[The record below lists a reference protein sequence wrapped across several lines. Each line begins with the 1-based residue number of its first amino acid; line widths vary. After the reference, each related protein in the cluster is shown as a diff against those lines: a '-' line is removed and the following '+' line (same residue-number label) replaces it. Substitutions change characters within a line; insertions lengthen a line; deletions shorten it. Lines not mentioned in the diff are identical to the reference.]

1 LTIKFE
7 SPKLEAAFVA
17 RLLRA
22 APELRQLTFDVYYP
36 KDAQW
41 VLSEAFTPVW
51 AFMRPFHLQLRH
63 LAITSESSPMGV
75 RVPGGCGA
83 RLRQRHFPRLRRL
96 TVEDEDYPVVWCAVH
111 PAGKTSPS
119 NSA

>member
-22 APELRQLTFDVYYP
+22 APQLRQLTFDVYFP
-36 KDAQW
+36 EDAQW
-41 VLSEAFTPVW
+41 VLSGAFTRERS
-51 AFMRPFHLQLRH
+51 FMRPFHPQLRH
-63 LAITSESSPMGV
+63 LAITSEHSPMGV
-75 RVPGGCGA
+75 RVSGGCGV

-96 TVEDEDYPVVWCAVH
+96 TVEDEDYPVVWCVVR
-111 PAGKTSPS
+111 PARKTYLS
-119 NSA
+119 NSV